1 MEENDNKA
9 ERIKEKRLRHGGRRG
24 SDVERD
30 EKEKCGNMKKKK
42 KQTAMKT
49 RQRRIGYRRKEEKA
63 IGGGEGG
70 KMRVWRRK

>member
-24 SDVERD
+24 SDVERED
-30 EKEKCGNMKKKK
+30 EKEKCENMQKKRE
-42 KQTAMKT
+42 TAMKT
-49 RQRRIGYRRKEEKA
+49 RQGRIGYRRKEEEA